1 MRCQMT
7 TKPVNSVSTGLPQ
20 DAVDK
25 IVAALTG
32 LSNDTL
38 DTMTVIV
45 RSNGPALHDF
55 VYTLARNERLMAAKP
70 ETWKYVTPR
79 YWKTGEVVTLLC
91 LCSIHNGFKRLTPVM
106 VLERSESERRAVA
119 QSTFWNMIKTKKG
132 DYELLEAALKYL
144 DVNRGI

>member
-1 MRCQMT
+1 MT
-7 TKPVNSVSTGLPQ
+7 TKPVNAVSTGLPQ
-20 DAVDK
+20 DVIDK
-25 IVAALTG
+25 ITAALTG

-38 DTMTVIV
+38 DTMTIIV
-45 RSNGPALHDF
+45 KSNGSALHDF
-55 VYTLARNERLMAAKP
+55 VYSLARNDRVMAAKP
-70 ETWKYVTPR
+70 ETWKYMTPR
-79 YWKTGEVVTLLC
+79 YWKIGETVTLLC

-119 QSTFWNMIKTKKG
+119 QSSFWNMVKTKKG